1 MPGIP
6 GKAPSRR
13 SPPSHISSFLRFK
26 EVIGSGAEGALV
38 SILVRTY
45 SVQSALAGRQQPPT
59 APASPCGGEGVG
71 GGPR

>member
-1 MPGIP
+1 MNTTNKVSNRRLYLIP
-6 GKAPSRR
+6 FDFLTLAMENG
-13 SPPSHISSFLRFK
+13 SS
-26 EVIGSGAEGALV
+26 VGAVLI